1 MWRAVVFFLFRSRP
15 CQVSAPWTV
24 TLGFSKFIAGLAG
37 TSCPARG
44 RTNPGLRLVLA
55 ERQPVG
61 PNQIRSYV
69 TPSRS
74 KEEEEFPSLSH
85 HPDGAM
91 PGLNTVEK
99 MGKTLDPLS
108 LARALITTC
117 TLPTPVPTCPLSAT
131 RSTRTCE
138 TKNAHAC
145 VLTKSQCA
153 VGVNGTRLCLLLLP
167 SQTPASP
174 VVYHFIDIVLS

>member
-1 MWRAVVFFLFRSRP
+1 MQR
-15 CQVSAPWTV
+15 VSPQYRYTYTYRYTYRYAYTYAY
-24 TLGFSKFIAGLAG
+24 TYTYTAAGLPSLQLRSALAAAKWESRLLKG
-37 TSCPARG
+37 LADAVNEEDPG
-44 RTNPGLRLVLA
+44 RDRTRRRRSSPRLVMV
-55 ERQPVG
+55 E
-61 PNQIRSYV
+61 
-69 TPSRS
+69 
-74 KEEEEFPSLSH
+74 
-85 HPDGAM
+85 AM

-108 LARALITTC
+108 RARALITTC
-117 TLPTPVPTCPLSAT
+117 TLPTPVPTCPLRAT

-138 TKNAHAC
+138 TKHAHAC